1 MHLEGSS
8 IIRRH
13 RRRGFHCA
21 RGTRALTRIMLAL
34 HRCKENRSRTW
45 ADAATARRPN
55 KQAIWSIG
63 MPTGPA
69 PIAWQCRCCI
79 CLSASW
85 RGGAPPCFI
94 AGGGSV
100 LLDQRNRCLPAS
112 FHAVPFRDSL
122 SRASGR
128 CPGGAQLH
136 AWSTHARHVPCA
148 HRTPRTIYY
157 RASGPWATQH
167 WVATRAGAAVTRFDE
182 AWLEVIRHRTVWPSL
197 SLTSLAESSPR
208 ECAASLSLTV
218 WPSGLRR
225 WLQAPVR
232 KGVGSNPTAVTFD
245 YFASGGSD
253 RSSNDGTPNRTSLMF
268 SRAKDRRHM
277 DGVGWG
283 TRGFQPRPTQ
293 QLTRGPAPSAWP
305 HPFGELPPPPPH
317 PPIPMPLPLRRL
329 PPGKH
334 RGEGARIH
342 VCPKAATHS
351 ELKASMC
358 QVPLVQRYSTCLLF

>member
-55 KQAIWSIG
+55 KQAIWSIC

-79 CLSASW
+79 CPSASW

-128 CPGGAQLH
+128 CLGGAQLH
-136 AWSTHARHVPCA
+136 A
-148 HRTPRTIYY
+148 
-157 RASGPWATQH
+157 WATQH

-182 AWLEVIRHRTVWPSL
+182 AWLEVIRHRKSRRVARMCGK
-197 SLTSLAESSPR
+197 SLTDSLAEWSK
-208 ECAASLSLTV
+208 AL
-218 WPSGLRR
+218 
-225 WLQAPVR
+225 
-232 KGVGSNPTAVTFD
+232 
-245 YFASGGSD
+245 ASG
-253 RSSNDGTPNRTSLMF
+253 
-268 SRAKDRRHM
+268 
-277 DGVGWG
+277 
-283 TRGFQPRPTQ
+283 
-293 QLTRGPAPSAWP
+293 
-305 HPFGELPPPPPH
+305 
-317 PPIPMPLPLRRL
+317 
-329 PPGKH
+329 
-334 RGEGARIH
+334 
-342 VCPKAATHS
+342 
-351 ELKASMC
+351 AS
-358 QVPLVQRYSTCLLF
+358 P